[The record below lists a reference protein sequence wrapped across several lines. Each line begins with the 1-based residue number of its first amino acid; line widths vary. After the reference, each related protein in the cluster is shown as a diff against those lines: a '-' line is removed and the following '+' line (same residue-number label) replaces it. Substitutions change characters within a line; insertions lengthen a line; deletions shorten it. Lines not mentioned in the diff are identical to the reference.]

1 MERKYNKVK
10 DVIDRRG
17 TSQSWLAE
25 QVGITKNAMNS
36 IYKNKSQPR
45 LETLFK
51 IAEAL
56 EVDICDL
63 IERGGATGSSTT

>member
-10 DVIDRRG
+10 EVIDRRG

-36 IYKNKSQPR
+36 IYQNKSQPR

-51 IAEAL
+51 IAQAL

-63 IERGGATGSSTT
+63 IERGSAPESTTT